1 MSRLGCKP
9 KPSAIQAWS
18 APRKVMSDGKTDLTE
33 TGSTR
38 VAAPGV
44 TIALSCNTSA
54 HRRVATLL
62 AIIAEAPK
70 TAGSPQ
76 MERRINSICRAY
88 WHLVSERD
96 PEWRQQLATFLPK
109 ELEPLLAPAEKTLED
124 TLAAFNKGLACAHV
138 LIPYF
143 RRAMDRAGN
152 PVGKPAANAL
162 KSPPPELK
170 GRVEKLLWQED
181 IYRETIEG
189 TFRKKMAP
197 RLPASDIAGAVKNV
211 TNRYLRQFRPVW
223 HLLVS
228 CAVEI
233 DRMEK
238 ALAILPRQA
247 AIGMGF
253 PEDTA
258 FRFTWFHLTLYP
270 DWIDRIIETA
280 REFERA
286 VPFLELK
293 HAPEHELV
301 RLRLS

>member
-1 MSRLGCKP
+1 M
-9 KPSAIQAWS
+9 I
-18 APRKVMSDGKTDLTE
+18 DGRTHPTE
-33 TGSTR
+33 PGSIR
-38 VAAPGV
+38 EAAPGV
-44 TIALSCNTSA
+44 SIALRCNTSA

-62 AIIAEAPK
+62 AIIAEVPK

-88 WHLVSERD
+88 WHVVSERD
-96 PEWRQQLATFLPK
+96 PEWRQQQATLLPK
-109 ELEPLLAPAEKTLED
+109 ELEPLVAAAEKTLED
-124 TLAAFNKGLACAHV
+124 TLAAFNKGLTCAHV

-143 RRAMDRAGN
+143 RRAMARADHA
-152 PVGKPAANAL
+152 VGKPAASAV

-170 GRVEKLLWQED
+170 SSIERLLWQED
-181 IYRETIEG
+181 IYRESIEEKFG
-189 TFRKKMAP
+189 QEVAP
-197 RLPASDIAGAVKNV
+197 RLPASDTAGAVKNI
-211 TNRYLRQFRPVW
+211 TNRHLRQFRPVW
-223 HLLVS
+223 HLLVA

-238 ALAILPRQA
+238 ALASLPRQA
-247 AIGMGF
+247 AVGMGF

-270 DWIDRIIETA
+270 EWIDRMIQTA
-280 REFERA
+280 QEFERA